1 MERQL
6 GSQLGSHTPGGFS
19 LRASILTSN
28 LLFTISRVD
37 PHPAPRGSALTQV
50 GGPLMIKLGQWLSTR
65 RDLLSVQ
72 ACNALARLHTNVRLL
87 AGNLLVNT
95 KIQRAAQL

>member
-1 MERQL
+1 MRCEDACVHGRL
-6 GSQLGSHTPGGFS
+6 AHGTLAVLEAPSSVLYPRPPSEPLP
-19 LRASILTSN
+19 LRA
-28 LLFTISRVD
+28 
-37 PHPAPRGSALTQV
+37 AGAQV

-65 RDLLSVQ
+65 RELLSVQ